1 MKRAV
6 LLSGLVL
13 GLVRT
18 AAASDLLQVYDDALR
33 FDPQIHAADATRMA
47 NREAQP
53 QALAQLLPQLSATA
67 SWSRAYSN
75 YSTQQPYP
83 QADGSVVNVPLSQ
96 AGYTNQRGYNV
107 QLQQSLFSWANFE
120 GLKKAHKQVA
130 QAEADYHAAQEDLI
144 QRVATA
150 YFNVLSAQDTVDADQ
165 AALDAYVEQLQQSNK
180 RYDAGLIPITDVK
193 EAQAAHDTGA
203 AALID
208 AKRQLA
214 SQQQALR
221 EITSL
226 DYPVLSKP
234 SDDMPLHS
242 PVPADPDSWVNASM
256 DQNLSLISSR
266 LAADIARDQ
275 VEISRSGHFP
285 TISLTAQRQMTH
297 QDVKDTEN
305 FGGEDSPA
313 IYPVDQTQTQYGLQ
327 ISVPIFSGGNT
338 QSQVR
343 QSQYQ
348 WIAARDKVQQTSR
361 QTEHLARDS
370 FTNIISEIARV
381 NALKQSLVSAQVALQ
396 AMQAGYDV
404 GTRTEFE
411 VLQARQNLVSAQTNY
426 AQSRYTY
433 LLDIVALRLA
443 AGTLDRNTLSEI
455 NQVLTATTTP
465 APAGAQ

>member
-1 MKRAV
+1 MKRI
-6 LLSGLVL
+6 LILTGLVL
-13 GLVRT
+13 GVVRT
-18 AAASDLLQVYDDALR
+18 AAGSDLLQVYDDALR

-47 NREAQP
+47 NREAAP

-75 YSTQQPYP
+75 FSTQQPYP
-83 QADGSVVNVPLSQ
+83 TTDGSVVNVPLSTS
-96 AGYTNQRGYNV
+96 GYTNQRGYNL
-107 QLQQSLFSWANFE
+107 QLQQSLFSWANIA
-120 GLKKAHKQVA
+120 GMKKAHKQVA

-165 AALDAYVEQLQQSNK
+165 AALDAYVQQLEQANT
-180 RYDAGLIPITDVK
+180 RYDVGLIPITDVK

-214 SQQQALR
+214 SMQQALR
-221 EITSL
+221 EITSQ

-234 SDDMPLHS
+234 GDDMALHA
-242 PVPADPDSWVNASM
+242 PMPADQSAWVNASM

-266 LAADIARDQ
+266 IAADIARDQ

-297 QDVKDTEN
+297 QDVSDRQDF
-305 FGGEDSPA
+305 FGVESPS
-313 IYPVDQTQTQYGLQ
+313 IYPVDQTSTQYGLQ
-327 ISVPIFSGGNT
+327 VTVPIFSGGAT

-370 FTNIISEIARV
+370 YTNIISEIARV

-396 AMQAGYDV
+396 ATQAGYDV

-411 VLQARQNLVSAQTNY
+411 VLQARQNLVSAQTSY

-433 LLDIVALRLA
+433 LLDIIALRLA
-443 AGTLDRNTLSEI
+443 AGTLDRGTLSEI
-455 NQVLTATTTP
+455 NGLLTATTPP